1 MARSLFNTIDNL
13 SLQDIESDADLIP
26 LMSTEDEEALEN
38 EALPEIVPILPLRNT
53 VLFPGVVIPITAGRD
68 KSIKLIKDAN
78 NADKVI
84 GVVAQQNKE
93 IENPGAKDI
102 YSMGTVAQ
110 ILRVLKMPDGN
121 TTIIIQGKKRFHIKS
136 IVEEQPYLKAEI
148 ESVQDILPE
157 KDDKEFLATIDSI
170 KDLALQIIQENPNI
184 PTEAAFAIKNIQTPS
199 FLINFVASNM
209 NVSVKEKQSILTEV
223 SLHQRALRCLKHMNE
238 EYQKLAIK
246 NDIQSRV
253 RSEMDSQQRE
263 YYLHQQMKTIQE
275 ELGGVSY
282 EEEVEEM
289 RMRAKEKK
297 WTEEVGQHFDKELM
311 KLQRMNPQVAEY
323 SVQRNYLD
331 LFLDL
336 PWETYSKD
344 NFDLK
349 RAQKI
354 LDRDHFGLEEVKKR
368 VIEYLAV
375 LKLRNDMKSPILCLH
390 GPPGVGKTS
399 LGKSIA
405 EALGREYVR
414 ISLGGMRDEAEIRG
428 HRKTYIGA
436 LPGRIIQSLKK
447 AGTSNPVF
455 VLDEI
460 DKLATGAQG
469 DPASALLEVLDP
481 EQNTR
486 FYDNFLE
493 MGYDL
498 SKVMFIATANSLA
511 PIHRALRDRMEMIA
525 VSGYTIEEKT
535 AIGQKFLLPK
545 QLKEHGMKKTQ
556 LNLKKAVLE
565 KIVEGYTRESGV
577 RGLEK
582 QVAKAV
588 RYAAKSLAME
598 ETYKVTPE
606 VADLVTI
613 LGPEKVHRDMYENN
627 LVAGVV
633 TGLAWTAVGGDILF
647 IESAISKGKGSLS
660 ITGNLGKIMKESAT
674 IAMEYIKANADLL
687 GLSGFNFD
695 AYNIHIHVPEGA
707 TPKDGPSAGITMLT
721 SLVSLFTQKRVK
733 KNLAMTGEITLRGK
747 VLPVGGIKEKILA
760 AKRSKIK
767 EIILCYENKK
777 DIEEINAKYL
787 KGLKFHYVTEMHE
800 VISIAIT
807 AQKAVHA
814 KDLISS

>member
-1 MARSLFNTIDNL
+1 M
-13 SLQDIESDADLIP
+13 SLQNIDEDSELIP
-26 LMSTEDEEALEN
+26 LMTSDDEEAISKES
-38 EALPEIVPILPLRNT
+38 LPDSLPILPLKNT
-53 VLFPGVVIPITAGRD
+53 VMFPGVVIPITASRD
-68 KSIKLIKDAN
+68 KSIKLIKDSN
-78 NADKVI
+78 VNDKLI
-84 GVVAQQNKE
+84 GVVSQIDSKVQS
-93 IENPGAKDI
+93 PSLSDI
-102 YSMGTVAQ
+102 HPTGTVAK

-121 TTIIIQGKKRFHIKS
+121 VTVIIQGKKRFSIEQIVTEEPYIKAK
-136 IVEEQPYLKAEI
+136 IKEIQELK
-148 ESVQDILPE
+148 PE
-157 KDDKEFLATIDSI
+157 KNNKEFNATIESI
-170 KDLALQIIQENPNI
+170 KDIALKIIDENPNI
-184 PTEAAFAIKNIQTPS
+184 PSEASFAIKNIQSDS
-199 FLINFVASNM
+199 FLVNFVCSNM
-209 NVSVKEKQSILTEV
+209 NLSVNEKYKILNTSDLNE
-223 SLHQRALRCLKHMNE
+223 RALMCLKQMNVE
-238 EYQKLAIK
+238 LQRLSLK
-246 NDIQSRV
+246 NDIQSKV
-253 RSEMDSQQRE
+253 RSDLDKQQRE
-263 YYLHQQMKTIQE
+263 YFLHQQLKTIQE

-282 EEEVEEM
+282 DEEINEM
-289 RMRAKEKK
+289 RIKASKKK
-297 WTEEVGQHFDKELM
+297 WSKEDNEHFTKELS

-323 SVQRNYLD
+323 SIQRNYLD
-331 LFLDL
+331 IYLEL
-336 PWETYSKD
+336 PWNEFSKD

-349 RAQKI
+349 RAQRI
-354 LDRDHFGLEEVKKR
+354 LDSDHYGLKDVKR
-368 VIEYLAV
+368 RIIEHIAV
-375 LKLRNDMKSPILCLH
+375 LKLRNDMKSPILCLN

-447 AGTSNPVF
+447 AGNSNPVF

-498 SKVMFIATANSLA
+498 SKVMFIATANRLA

-598 ETYKVTPE
+598 EAYKVTPE

-674 IAMEYIKANADLL
+674 IATEYIKANADLL

-787 KGLKFHYVTEMHE
+787 KGLKFHYVAEMHE